1 MGRQRLRIKGS
12 ALTALVG
19 RALVVL
25 LAMLLV
31 WYGAMLVLLALKLNP
46 QKINDLSGYRD
57 AYDYLS
63 TLQPADIDRLVVAI
77 TGLVVALAAGALV
90 WRGLPRPHLAR
101 SALTL
106 PANAAQRGQT
116 DIQPRALERAVEAA
130 AIEHPAVLSA
140 SARYDDDGTLAL
152 AITTTDARSTLR
164 TLHEVRDRA
173 HESLA
178 RHQLDLSTVDVTLA
192 GYDHMNRRD
201 PA

>member
-1 MGRQRLRIKGS
+1 MRRQRLRLKGS
-12 ALTALVG
+12 ALSAIAG
-19 RALVVL
+19 RILVVL
-25 LAMLLV
+25 LAGLLV
-31 WYGAMLVLLALKLNP
+31 WYGALLVLLALKISP
-46 QKINDLSGYRD
+46 QTINDLSGYRD
-57 AYDYLS
+57 AYNYLS

-77 TGLVVALAAGALV
+77 TGLVVALGAGTLV

-106 PANAAQRGQT
+106 PATASQRGQT
-116 DIQPRALERAVEAA
+116 AIQPRALERAVEGA
-130 AIEHPAVLSA
+130 AIEHPAVHSA
-140 SARYDDDGTLAL
+140 SARFDDGTLAL
-152 AITTTDARSTLR
+152 AITTIDAGNTVR

>member
-31 WYGAMLVLLALKLNP
+31 WYGAMLVLLALKLDP
-46 QKINDLSGYRD
+46 QTINDLSGYRD

-77 TGLVVALAAGALV
+77 AGLVVALAAGTLV

-106 PANAAQRGQT
+106 PATASQRGQT

-130 AIEHPAVLSA
+130 AIEHAAVLSA
-140 SARYDDDGTLAL
+140 SARYDDGTLAL
-152 AITTTDARSTLR
+152 AITTTDARSTLQ
-164 TLHEVRDRA
+164 TLHEVRDHA

-178 RHQLDLSTVDVTLA
+178 RHQLEISTVNVTLA
-192 GYDHMNRRD
+192 GYDHMNRKD
-201 PA
+201 LA

>member
-1 MGRQRLRIKGS
+1 MGRQRLHIKGS

-46 QKINDLSGYRD
+46 QTINDLSGYRD

-77 TGLVVALAAGALV
+77 TGLVAALAAAALL
-90 WRGLPRPHLAR
+90 WRGLPRPHLTR

-106 PANAAQRGQT
+106 PATTAQRGQT

-140 SARYDDDGTLAL
+140 SGRYDDGTLAL
-152 AITTTDARSTLR
+152 AITTADARNAVKTLR
-164 TLHEVRDRA
+164 EVRDRA

-178 RHQLDLSTVDVTLA
+178 RHQLEVSTVNVTLA
-192 GYDHMNRRD
+192 GYDHMNRKD
-201 PA
+201 LA

>member
-1 MGRQRLRIKGS
+1 MRLQRLRLKGS
-12 ALTALVG
+12 ALSAIAG
-19 RALVVL
+19 RILVVL
-25 LAMLLV
+25 LAGLLV
-31 WYGAMLVLLALKLNP
+31 WYGALLVLLALKVSP
-46 QKINDLSGYRD
+46 QTINDLSGYRD
-57 AYDYLS
+57 AYNYLS

-77 TGLVVALAAGALV
+77 AGLVVALGAGTLV

-106 PANAAQRGQT
+106 PATESQRGQT
-116 DIQPRALERAVEAA
+116 AIQPRALERAVEGA
-130 AIEHPAVLSA
+130 AIEHPAVH
-140 SARYDDDGTLAL
+140 SARARFDDGTLAL
-152 AITTTDARSTLR
+152 AITAIDAGNTAR